1 MRQTPFVYDPMTYE
15 EAESLIARYAS
26 RNVVATKTLAHDPRL
41 WIVTVILP
49 ESLREPRI
57 DRRYQQKHWT

>member
-1 MRQTPFVYDPMTYE
+1 MTNE
-15 EAESLIARYAS
+15 EAEALIAAYTS
-26 RNVVATKTLAHDPRL
+26 RNIVATKALAHDPRL

-57 DRRYQQKHWT
+57 DRRYQQKHWI

>member
-1 MRQTPFVYDPMTYE
+1 MRQTPFVYDPMTNE
-15 EAESLIARYAS
+15 EAEALIAAYTS
-26 RNVVATKTLAHDPRL
+26 RNIVATKTLAHDPRL

-57 DRRYQQKHWT
+57 DRRYQQKYWT